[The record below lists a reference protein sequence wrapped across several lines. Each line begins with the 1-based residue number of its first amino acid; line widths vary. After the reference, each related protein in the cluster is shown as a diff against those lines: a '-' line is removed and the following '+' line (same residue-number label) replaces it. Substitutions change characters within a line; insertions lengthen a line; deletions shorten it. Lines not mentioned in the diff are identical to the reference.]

1 MKGSVLLFYYSHICE
16 FSSWKKCSTITDSL
30 AVYQCSEYE
39 YVLKVQL
46 DTTAKSP
53 RQVHAW
59 KCSLRSFNPS
69 PSWDFGYEQG
79 LYYEKHPLVFISV
92 FASHMRY
99 VVGHNL
105 IFLLVSG

>member
-1 MKGSVLLFYYSHICE
+1 MSFQAGKSVLQSLTH
-16 FSSWKKCSTITDSL
+16 WLTD
-30 AVYQCSEYE
+30 QCSEYE

-105 IFLLVSG
+105 IFLLGLCDLLNIPKIWPLSS